1 MICLLLVLL
10 AVRQP
15 EYITLKNQ
23 AGTID
28 EPTTGG
34 DVRALTQDTV
44 RSLAGFKGQDGPVV
58 TLYLDVDGRR
68 HVRPRDYEVQLE
80 ALLRQAGPRIDG
92 DAATAAQL
100 QRIES
105 FVKAGLDRSRTRG
118 LAVFACRSPELWQVI
133 ELPVPVRN
141 QLVVN
146 ATPHVR
152 QLEAVL
158 DEYERFAVLLADKQR
173 ARLFVFEL
181 GELVEKSELFDQL
194 PRHEDDRGDRRRDE
208 VRGHSA
214 EVAHQHLKRAA
225 HVAFEMFKVQPFDH
239 LIVGAPDEIANELE
253 RDMHSYLRDRIRARL
268 SIPVGASEAVVREAA
283 LDVEQ
288 QVERAK
294 EAELVTRLRDAVGAR
309 AGGVAGLADT
319 VAALTERRVDT
330 LVVSEGYEA
339 PGWRCHGCGHVA
351 LKGRACPLCGRD
363 MHQVDDVVEE
373 AIDEALAQSCRV
385 EVVVGN
391 ADLDVLGRIGAL
403 LRF

>member
-1 MICLLLVLL
+1 V
-10 AVRQP
+10 A
-15 EYITLKNQ
+15 
-23 AGTID
+23 
-28 EPTTGG
+28 
-34 DVRALTQDTV
+34 ALTQDTV
-44 RSLAGFKGQDGPVV
+44 RSLAAFKGEGGPVV
-58 TLYLDVDGRR
+58 SLYLDVDGRR
-68 HVRPRDYEVQLE
+68 YVRPRGYEAQLE
-80 ALLRQAGPRIDG
+80 AMVRQATAGANG

-105 FVKAGLDRSRTRG
+105 FVKAGVDRSRTRG
-118 LAVFACRSPELWQVI
+118 LALFSCRSPELWHVI

-181 GELVEKSELFDQL
+181 GELVEKSELFDRL
-194 PRHEDDRGDRRRDE
+194 PRHEDDRGDWDRDH

-214 EVAHQHLKRAA
+214 EAAHQHLKRAA
-225 HVAFEMFKVQPFDH
+225 HVAFEMFKAQPFEH
-239 LIVGAPDEIANELE
+239 LVLGAPEEIAKELE
-253 RDMHSYLRDRIRARL
+253 RELHSYLRDRIRARL
-268 SIPVGASEAVVREAA
+268 TVPVGASEAVIRQAA
-283 LDVEQ
+283 LDVEH

-294 EAELVTRLRDAVGAR
+294 EAQLVQRLRDAAGAR
-309 AGGVAGLADT
+309 AGGVLGLADT
-319 VAALTERRVDT
+319 VTALTERRVDT
-330 LVVSEGYEA
+330 LLVSEGYEA
-339 PGWRCHGCGHVA
+339 PGWRCLSCGHVA
-351 LKGRACPLCGRD
+351 LKGRACPVCARD

-385 EVVVGN
+385 AVVVGN